1 MIHTAISGVIG
12 SGGTSRRVGA
22 RLALGGRLRSGA
34 AESGS
39 HMLAAQRRAE
49 SGSRAQALL
58 AVVQE
63 TVAGVRAASR
73 LAGAGQ

>member
-1 MIHTAISGVIG
+1 
-12 SGGTSRRVGA
+12 
-22 RLALGGRLRSGA
+22 
-34 AESGS
+34 
-39 HMLAAQRRAE
+39 MLAAQRRAE

-58 AVVQE
+58 AVVRQ